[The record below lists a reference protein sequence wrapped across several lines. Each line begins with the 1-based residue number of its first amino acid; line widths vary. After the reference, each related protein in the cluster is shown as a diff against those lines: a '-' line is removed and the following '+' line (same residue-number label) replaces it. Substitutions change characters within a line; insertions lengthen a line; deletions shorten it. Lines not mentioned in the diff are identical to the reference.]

1 MTATSFRKS
10 AEPVSDRPAKE
21 QTELE
26 KAYRPGVSSMTL
38 RQRRWQSFKNNKR
51 GYYSALIFLS
61 LFIFTL
67 MAEFI
72 SNDRPIILHVDGKY
86 YFPVFFSYPETA
98 FADESVTADR
108 LFETEV
114 VYRDPFFIR
123 MIKEKG
129 GWMVWPPIRYANN
142 TINLYLKETAPASP
156 SREHIFGTDDIG
168 RDVFARVIYGFRLSI
183 IFGLGL
189 TICCSIIGITAG
201 AIQGYFGGLVDLIF
215 QRIIEMW
222 ANLPMLFLLIIL
234 ASLVEPSPRW
244 LFLLLLLFNWMALV
258 GVVRAEFLRARNL
271 EYVRAARALGVGNAL
286 IMYKHVLPNAMA
298 AALTMVPFILTRSVI
313 TLTALDFLGFGLPP
327 DAPSLGRLIK
337 SATSNLQ
344 APWLG
349 FTSFFSIGILLTLL
363 IFVGEAVRDAFD
375 PRKAVQFQ

>member
-1 MTATSFRKS
+1 
-10 AEPVSDRPAKE
+10 
-21 QTELE
+21 
-26 KAYRPGVSSMTL
+26 MTL
-38 RQRRWQSFKNNKR
+38 AHDKNQKRDAGNRNVSPAIKLETAYKPSEHAMTLGQRRWQNFKNNKR
-51 GYYSALIFLS
+51 GYYSAWMFLG
-61 LFIFTL
+61 LFVFC
-67 MAEFI
+67 MFAEFI
-72 SNDRPIILHVDGKY
+72 ANDKPIIVSVDGKV
-86 YFPVFFSYPETA
+86 YFPVFFSYPERA
-98 FADESVTADR
+98 FASETVPVDQ
-108 LFETEV
+108 LFQTEA
-114 VYRDPFFIR
+114 VYRDPFFIN
-123 MIKEKG
+123 MIKERG
-129 GWMVWPPIRYANN
+129 GWMLWPPVRYANN
-142 TINLYLKETAPASP
+142 TINLYIQEPAPAPP
-156 SREHIFGTDDIG
+156 SAEHIFGTDDIG
-168 RDVFARVIYGFRLSI
+168 RDVFARVMYGFRLSI

-201 AIQGYFGGLVDLIF
+201 AIQGYFGGLIDLIF
-215 QRIIEMW
+215 QRVIEMW

-234 ASLVEPSPRW
+234 ASLVEPSPKW
-244 LFLLLLLFNWMALV
+244 LFLLLMLFNWMALV

-271 EYVRAARALGVGNAL
+271 EYVRAARALGVSNL
-286 IMYKHVLPNAMA
+286 NIMYQHVLPNAMA

-375 PRKAVQFQ
+375 PRKAVQFN